1 MLSAQALVLFT
12 GAIAAAAV
20 LSLVGFWLGLFI
32 KFRREAQF
40 VPATPPPAFYKTS
53 TTTLRPGKLFCFFKD
68 LRYGEQD
75 LCCKGCDYLIYTGLS
90 LTNQKTYAYR
100 PAGEETWDVFM
111 DMLKNV
117 KSGSDGGLAFPT
129 ISTGSYMYSS
139 TLDMIEQSADVPE
152 LLKEQPKLVALGTI
166 GHQTDKVNL
175 RRYYG
180 AYRHIKKL
188 LKGKDNAMSF
198 LGAKVTSRSLADK
211 LVEELLEHLGS
222 NVDTV
227 IVESYIAPT
236 GSVGCRV
243 FPTSVYSSLAYQET
257 NLPSLEVAA
266 HTVNRS
272 RDEGDVYRIVFAST
286 LATVVYIKGPRQ
298 RNSTN
303 FGDECGTS
311 FLTDAGADCDVL
323 SHIRSTT
330 YAHTS
335 IEDISTYSYADHGR
349 RMYVFETILNLFT
362 KYKKYMPKYSDGWAL
377 YDVDMDK
384 LDDCTTT
391 LKPYYRIERTRVVVA
406 DRSNTHVP
414 VDP

>member
-1 MLSAQALVLFT
+1 
-12 GAIAAAAV
+12 
-20 LSLVGFWLGLFI
+20 
-32 KFRREAQF
+32 
-40 VPATPPPAFYKTS
+40 
-53 TTTLRPGKLFCFFKD
+53 
-68 LRYGEQD
+68 
-75 LCCKGCDYLIYTGLS
+75 
-90 LTNQKTYAYR
+90 
-100 PAGEETWDVFM
+100 
-111 DMLKNV
+111 MLKNV

-129 ISTGSYMYSS
+129 ISTGTYMYAS
-139 TLDMIEQSADVPE
+139 TLDLIEQSADIPE

-180 AYRHIKKL
+180 AYRACSGSSLIRGAYPAVMPRHIKKL
-188 LKGKDNAMSF
+188 LEGKDNAVSF

-227 IVESYIAPT
+227 IVESFIAPT

-243 FPTSVYSSLAYQET
+243 FPTSVYSSLTYQET

-266 HTVNRS
+266 HAVNRS

-298 RNSTN
+298 RNSTS

-323 SHIRSTT
+323 SRIK
-330 YAHTS
+330 S
-335 IEDISTYSYADHGR
+335 IPKNKGDISTHYSVDYGR

-384 LDDCTTT
+384 LDECGTT

-406 DRSNTHVP
+406 DRSNADVP
-414 VDP
+414 VNP